1 MDTSVL
7 KIGSK
12 VIINKKVK
20 NDENDYISQI
30 ENVEGNK
37 IKILTPMYKSA
48 LIRLHEGTNIGL
60 MVFSDLGIYKLDAEV
75 GASTVDKL
83 LHYTELKATSK
94 VAKFER
100 RDHFRLKIMKD
111 ILVRKKD
118 ENDEKEEPE
127 YVKCITIDLSGG
139 GIQFSSTEK
148 FEENDIVEMSIDMD
162 DDKMIL
168 KGEILSV
175 VKQEGVGNYKYGTK
189 FVDMCE
195 SVRERVIR
203 YIFKVQREK
212 LNIDTI

>member
-1 MDTSVL
+1 MDTSIL

-20 NDENDYISQI
+20 SDENDYISQI
-30 ENVEGNK
+30 ENVEGDK
-37 IKILTPMYKSA
+37 IKILTPMYKST

-60 MVFSDLGIYKLDAEV
+60 MVFSDLGVYKLDAEV
-75 GASTVDKL
+75 GGTIVDKL

-111 ILVRKKD
+111 VLVRKND
-118 ENDEKEEPE
+118 ENEEME
-127 YVKCITIDLSGG
+127 YAKCLTIDLSGG

-148 FEENDIVEMSIDMD
+148 FEENDVVEMRIDMD
-162 DDKMIL
+162 DEEMVL
-168 KGEILSV
+168 KGKILSV
-175 VKQEGVGNYKYGTK
+175 VKQESVGNYKYGTK
-189 FVDMCE
+189 FVDIRE
-195 SVRERVIR
+195 SIREKVIR

-212 LNIDTI
+212 LNIDII